1 MWSTDAGRKV
11 IVVSSTM
18 YNEIAP
24 EPTVLTM
31 PVVDTEPVTGF
42 GVDLGNAGWALPNL
56 IGPLR
61 KTRLARQ
68 IDHVDVQQ
76 LMDVNNMLFK
86 VLATPD

>member
-1 MWSTDAGRKV
+1 MWSTTGDHKL

-31 PVVDTEPVTGF
+31 PVVDAEPDTGF
-42 GVDLGNAGWALPNL
+42 GVELGDVGWALANL
-56 IGPLR
+56 IGPFR
-61 KTRLARQ
+61 KTGLVRQ
-68 IDHVDVQQ
+68 IDQVGVQQ
-76 LMDVNNMLFK
+76 LMDVNNVLFK